1 MVVLEPIGRTVE
13 TGHCYVCHG
22 SKLITDSHSCE
33 LICAICGLVISDRI
47 EDYEGNYEGTENISN
62 SLENSEDQFLV
73 KHSAST
79 PLSRYDMGLYATL
92 RDITRDANG
101 HILDIITRSKMN
113 RLKRLDTSTKNG
125 NLKDVFDNLDNLKH
139 VLSLSDAVVEK
150 TAYIYRKARHRSL
163 IRGRSRFSMLAAC
176 LYLACRELQT
186 GRTMKDIIQVT
197 NLKKKDLSRDYRLLL
212 FELDLKS
219 PLIDPL
225 KCVAKIANITCV
237 SERSKREAIDV
248 MNNIIRLGMAT
259 GKHPMGLAASLVYLS
274 CNKTGESRTQAEI
287 AEAAGITEMTL
298 RNRIKDIKRISYHID
313 S

>member
-1 MVVLEPIGRTVE
+1 MKAE
-13 TGHCYVCHG
+13 
-22 SKLITDSHSCE
+22 
-33 LICAICGLVISDRI
+33 
-47 EDYEGNYEGTENISN
+47 
-62 SLENSEDQFLV
+62 
-73 KHSAST
+73 KHSAPT
-79 PLSRYDMGLYATL
+79 PLSRYDMGLYTTM

-125 NLKDVFDNLDNLKH
+125 SNLKDIFDHLDNLKH

-176 LYLACRELQT
+176 LYLACREMQT

-219 PLIDPL
+219 PIIDPV

-237 SERSKREAIDV
+237 SEWSKREAIEV

-274 CNKTGESRTQAEI
+274 CTKTGESRTQAQI

-298 RNRIKDIKRISYHID
+298 RNRIKDIKGIPHID